1 VTEAARPQVHGS
13 DNLRSSRKES
23 NSQKTTGVEG
33 GILSK
38 HPKKFPVVMVKSN
51 FFVVNER
58 KVEKRF
64 CQC

>member
-1 VTEAARPQVHGS
+1 MSLSKRASVMTFQRAV
-13 DNLRSSRKES
+13 
-23 NSQKTTGVEG
+23 VEYGGGG

>member
-1 VTEAARPQVHGS
+1 MQQVLPLEAVR
-13 DNLRSSRKES
+13 E
-23 NSQKTTGVEG
+23 NSGGEG